1 MSSLIGILERLRG
14 LGTGRTLLRAPIPP
28 VALQLDREALSLV
41 RLKPE
46 RRGLPVFEAS
56 ASRLLPSECVPTSIF
71 DAGSGAT
78 FDLPD
83 LVRELFESSG
93 TKPGRASLVIPDNLA
108 KISLFSLPE
117 RPASRLQLD
126 ELVKARLRRSIP
138 FDLKDASLSYQVLP
152 AEDKGITLLVVAVR
166 RTIVEQFE
174 EALSAVGAQLGLVD
188 ICTTNLI
195 NLTRESMA
203 AAMTAERDVALLN
216 CASNYFSLAIV
227 RGRCLIFF
235 RCKTYAAGERGI
247 GSMEDA
253 LGREVANSFAY
264 YRDRLAGKGVGT
276 VFLRSPAAPIDEMTE
291 RLLASGVGNVHV
303 IDPTEQLQFSDGA
316 TLDVPA
322 AQQLAPA
329 IGAAVGRG
337 K

>member
-1 MSSLIGILERLRG
+1 MGMLERLRG

-41 RLKPE
+41 RLRKG

-56 ASRLLPSECVPTSIF
+56 ASRLLPSECIPTSIF
-71 DAGSGAT
+71 DDGNGAT
-78 FDLPD
+78 FDLSG

-93 TKPGRASLVIPDNLA
+93 TKPGRVSLVIPDNLA

-117 RPASRLQLD
+117 RPASRQQLE
-126 ELVKARLRRSIP
+126 ELIKSRLRRSIP
-138 FDLKDASLSYQVLP
+138 FDVKDASLSYQVLP
-152 AEDKGITLLVVAVR
+152 AEDKGIMLLVVAVR
-166 RTIVEQFE
+166 RAIVEQFE
-174 EALSAVGAQLGLVD
+174 NALSDAGAQLGLVD
-188 ICTTNLI
+188 LCTTNLI
-195 NLTRESMA
+195 NLTREPMEQ
-203 AAMTAERDVALLN
+203 AMTEERDVALLN

-235 RCKTYAAGERGI
+235 RCKGYSAEEREIGGMGE
-247 GSMEDA
+247 A

-264 YRDRLAGKGVGT
+264 YRDRLAGSGVGT
-276 VFLRSPAAPIDEMTE
+276 VFLRSPAAPIEEMTE
-291 RLLASGVGNVHV
+291 RLLGSGVGHV
-303 IDPTEQLQFSDGA
+303 QLIDPTEYVQFSDGA
-316 TLDVPA
+316 KLEVPA